1 MEETVSAVEPM
12 PTTYLSD
19 PHVAARVSLLQ
30 RTPQAPKH
38 LYERVLCGILQRV
51 FTTNEGFSVSQEG
64 MGMGSNL
71 CPDFTVLRLLTK
83 PGGSSYEYDF
93 LVGET
98 RTPGE
103 SWQASADHLHA
114 VCANNNN
121 DSKNVYGMLEVGF
134 EIQFYNHDNH
144 QFEAISDRMY
154 LVDDVHNVIAWA
166 QRIKA
171 NPMPFVN
178 T

>member
-1 MEETVSAVEPM
+1 MEEMISAVEAT

-38 LYERVLCGILQRV
+38 LYGRLLCGILQWV
-51 FTTNEGFSVSQEG
+51 FTTNEGFPVSQEG
-64 MGMGSNL
+64 MGMGANPG
-71 CPDFTVLRLLTK
+71 PDFTVLKLLTK
-83 PGGSSYEYDF
+83 PGVSSYEYDF

-98 RTPGE
+98 RIPGE
-103 SWQASADHLHA
+103 SWQASADHLHE
-114 VCANNNN
+114 VCTNNIN
-121 DSKNVYGMLEVGF
+121 DSNNVYGMLQVRF
-134 EIQFYNHDNH
+134 EIQFYKYDDH
-144 QFEAISDRMY
+144 QFEAISDRMH
-154 LVDDVHNVIAWA
+154 LVNDAHNVIAWA